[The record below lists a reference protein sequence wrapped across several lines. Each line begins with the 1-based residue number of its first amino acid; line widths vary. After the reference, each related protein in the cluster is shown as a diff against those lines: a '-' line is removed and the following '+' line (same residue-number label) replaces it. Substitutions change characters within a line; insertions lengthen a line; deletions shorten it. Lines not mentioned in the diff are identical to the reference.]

1 MKQLAYY
8 VALAVL
14 LINSAIPM
22 MSGFPIVV
30 VRIHP
35 GSSDAMLRRPLWW
48 VARSPSAAWRF
59 RSGKRC
65 AMLGCDVG
73 CVDFYFGIDVA
84 GKVVNGEPQIQ

>member
-8 VALAVL
+8 VAVL
-14 LINSAIPM
+14 LLNSAIPM

-48 VARSPSAAWRF
+48 VARSPSVTWRF
-59 RSGKRC
+59 QSGEKC
-65 AMLGCDVG
+65 AMLGWDVG
-73 CVDFYFGIDVA
+73 CVDFYFGIYVA
-84 GKVVNGEPQIQ
+84 GRVVNGESQVQ